1 MQINE
6 LVNEK
11 DGIIAEGDSLQ
22 RLLAEFKVA
31 SEGAER
37 RIKELEIQKS
47 IAEEELSTQKLYYAG
62 KIKRICSDYVVHIEK

>member
-1 MQINE
+1 MQIND

-31 SEGAER
+31 SEAAER
-37 RIKELEIQKS
+37 RIK
-47 IAEEELSTQKLYYAG
+47 
-62 KIKRICSDYVVHIEK
+62 